1 MIVCHQRVNDTALL
15 GRQQDGYV
23 CAGGD
28 LRTADSGCSLGPPPA
43 QLLLLLLLLLLLRE
57 VSRVLTRPIADC
69 DP

>member
-43 QLLLLLLLLLLLRE
+43 QLLLLLLLLRE